1 MVGSLRRD
9 AWAYGRNLRY
19 YLLSQY
25 SEQYGIEVPPPPATI
40 ADELLTD
47 FLGVSLRFDPL
58 SLELYAQTEWKHGRP
73 VVTINSLTGQI
84 LGVKDSLGVQNV
96 AKLHEA
102 VHVARDLPGLK
113 SGPQLPLAGIDP
125 SFRIAC
131 YRRAGAKNGANV
143 LPDPL
148 NSVGSDS
155 TREFWAEEAGRA
167 AAVSHRA
174 LALSPAFRN
183 FVTLAPKVG
192 RGINGEKWRLL
203 YLAAADIGLNVSALV
218 KQLRLEGRI
227 VTEMEG
233 GKTMIYGQPLLLEVS
248 EGS

>member
-1 MVGSLRRD
+1 MGGSLRTE
-9 AWAYGRNLRY
+9 AWAYGRNLRN

-25 SEQYGIEVPPPPATI
+25 SEEYGVEVPPPPATI

-47 FLGVSLRFDPL
+47 FLGVTLRFDPL
-58 SLELYAQTEWKHGRP
+58 SLDLYAQTEWKRGKP
-73 VVTINSLTGQI
+73 VVTINSSTHQI
-84 LGVKDSLGVQNV
+84 PGVKDPLGVQNV

-102 VHVARDLPGLK
+102 IHVARDLPGLK
-113 SGPQLPLAGIDP
+113 SGPQLPLAGVDP
-125 SFRIAC
+125 PFRIAC
-131 YRRAGAKNGANV
+131 YRRAGAKNGPNV
-143 LPDPL
+143 KPDPL
-148 NSVGSDS
+148 NSVASDT

-174 LALSPAFRN
+174 LAMSPAFRN

-203 YLAAADIGLNVSALV
+203 YLAAADIGVNVSALV
-218 KQLRLEGRI
+218 KQLRLEDRI
-227 VTEMEG
+227 ATEIEG
-233 GKTMIYGQPLLLEVS
+233 GKTMVYGQPLLLEVS